1 MAKGRRKK
9 GLRKHERAIQRG
21 RAKRKHMRQLL
32 AQYAVTGNWSL
43 LSEIRRSKGRR

>member
-1 MAKGRRKK
+1 MAKGKRKK
-9 GLRKHERAIQRG
+9 GLRKHQRAIQRG
-21 RAKRKHMRQLL
+21 RAKRKHIRQLL